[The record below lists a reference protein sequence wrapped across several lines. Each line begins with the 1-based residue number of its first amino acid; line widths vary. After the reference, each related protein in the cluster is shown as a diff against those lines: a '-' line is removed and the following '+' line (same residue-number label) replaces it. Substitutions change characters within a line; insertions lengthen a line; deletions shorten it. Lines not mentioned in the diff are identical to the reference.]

1 MSASLKDLLAG
12 KRALVTG
19 AGQGNGR
26 AIALGLASHG
36 ADIVAADIDLAGAE
50 RTAAD
55 LRGSGADAF
64 SFRLDVTDAAACHA
78 LAQAIAQDIGE
89 IDILINNAG
98 IIIREGLD
106 SPRAAENWRRV
117 LDVNLTGVFN
127 VTHAFLATLRKT
139 RGTIVNLGSI
149 ASFVGVGDTLGYA
162 PSKGGVKLLTQA
174 LARDLARD
182 GIRVNAIAPGVI
194 ETAMTEVTRNDPA
207 RLADFVGR
215 TPLGRVGQPEELVG
229 PVVFLVSE
237 MASYVSGVTLPVDGG
252 FLAVEVRTVR
262 CGGTRA
268 CMEVNAHLKE
278 SHDQDEP
285 RHPVDRSGRR
295 TAEGTGAKRRAD
307 DVARS
312 CARGWHGTG
321 QGASLS
327 RKLRPDRADRAG
339 RSQRAL

>member
-26 AIALGLASHG
+26 AIALGLAAHG

-55 LRGSGADAF
+55 LRGSGGNAF
-64 SFRLDVTDAAACHA
+64 AFRLDVTDAAACRA
-78 LAQAIAQDIGE
+78 LAQTIARDIGE
-89 IDILINNAG
+89 ISILINNAG

-127 VTHAFLATLRKT
+127 VTHAFLPALRKT
-139 RGTIVNLGSI
+139 RGAIVNLGSI

-182 GIRVNAIAPGVI
+182 GIRVNAIAPASI
-194 ETAMTEVTRNDPA
+194 DTPAMRASIASRPDAEQATRANMQRHPLARWGSADEVA
-207 RLADFVGR
+207 
-215 TPLGRVGQPEELVG
+215 ELTL
-229 PVVFLVSE
+229 FLVSDRSSWITG
-237 MASYVSGVTLPVDGG
+237 AVHRIDGG
-252 FLAVEVRTVR
+252 ASV
-262 CGGTRA
+262 TR
-268 CMEVNAHLKE
+268 
-278 SHDQDEP
+278 
-285 RHPVDRSGRR
+285 R
-295 TAEGTGAKRRAD
+295 
-307 DVARS
+307 
-312 CARGWHGTG
+312 
-321 QGASLS
+321 
-327 RKLRPDRADRAG
+327 
-339 RSQRAL
+339 

>member
-26 AIALGLASHG
+26 AIALGLAAHG
-36 ADIVAADIDLAGAE
+36 ADIVASDIDLAGAE

-55 LRGSGADAF
+55 LRASGSKALA
-64 SFRLDVTDAAACHA
+64 FRLDVTDAAACHA
-78 LAQAIAQDIGE
+78 LAQTISRDIGE
-89 IDILINNAG
+89 ISILINNAG

-127 VTHAFLATLRKT
+127 VTHAFLPTLRKT
-139 RGTIVNLGSI
+139 RGAIVNLGSI
-149 ASFVGVGDTLGYA
+149 ASFVGVGDTLGYS

-207 RLADFVGR
+207 RLAGFVGR

-252 FLAVEVRTVR
+252 FLAV
-262 CGGTRA
+262 
-268 CMEVNAHLKE
+268 
-278 SHDQDEP
+278 
-285 RHPVDRSGRR
+285 
-295 TAEGTGAKRRAD
+295 
-307 DVARS
+307 
-312 CARGWHGTG
+312 
-321 QGASLS
+321 
-327 RKLRPDRADRAG
+327 
-339 RSQRAL
+339 

>member
-1 MSASLKDLLAG
+1 MSTSLKDLLAG

-26 AIALGLASHG
+26 AIALGLAAHG
-36 ADIVAADIDLAGAE
+36 AEIMAADIDLAGAE

-55 LRGSGADAF
+55 LRGSGGNAF
-64 SFRLDVTDAAACHA
+64 AFRLDVTDAAACRA
-78 LAQAIAQDIGE
+78 LAQTIARDIGE
-89 IDILINNAG
+89 ISILINNAG

-127 VTHAFLATLRKT
+127 VTHAFLPALRKT
-139 RGTIVNLGSI
+139 RGAIVNLGSI

-207 RLADFVGR
+207 RLAGFIGR

-252 FLAVEVRTVR
+252 FLAV
-262 CGGTRA
+262 
-268 CMEVNAHLKE
+268 
-278 SHDQDEP
+278 
-285 RHPVDRSGRR
+285 
-295 TAEGTGAKRRAD
+295 
-307 DVARS
+307 
-312 CARGWHGTG
+312 
-321 QGASLS
+321 
-327 RKLRPDRADRAG
+327 
-339 RSQRAL
+339 

>member
-1 MSASLKDLLAG
+1 MPVNVRSSLV
-12 KRALVTG
+12 R
-19 AGQGNGR
+19 GR
-26 AIALGLASHG
+26 ATAALSHLGLQ
-36 ADIVAADIDLAGAE
+36 

-55 LRGSGADAF
+55 LRASGSKALA
-64 SFRLDVTDAAACHA
+64 FRLDVTDAAACHA
-78 LAQAIAQDIGE
+78 LAQTISRDIGE
-89 IDILINNAG
+89 LSILINNAG

-127 VTHAFLATLRKT
+127 VTHAFLPTLRKT
-139 RGTIVNLGSI
+139 RGAIVNLGSI

-207 RLADFVGR
+207 RLAGFVGR

-252 FLAVEVRTVR
+252 FLAV
-262 CGGTRA
+262 
-268 CMEVNAHLKE
+268 
-278 SHDQDEP
+278 
-285 RHPVDRSGRR
+285 
-295 TAEGTGAKRRAD
+295 
-307 DVARS
+307 
-312 CARGWHGTG
+312 
-321 QGASLS
+321 
-327 RKLRPDRADRAG
+327 
-339 RSQRAL
+339 